1 MKRVLAF
8 LILLAACAPRPAAE
22 TRIRIA
28 VQQTVAALSTQT
40 PYPPPPTPT
49 PLDLKGLFCEYQF
62 CIGHPPD
69 MAFFDVNAQRDPTT
83 PSTYSQGWLAAYNAG
98 LFIQVRWQD
107 APAAGEP
114 RFMLDLVSD
123 PQMDERRAA
132 PTLLAI
138 GELRPWYAPIATQA
152 TPLLPFGGVATWT
165 CGGRA
170 FAWKAYTPH
179 EALAPDLLKTSLER
193 FRCDDPD
200 R

>member
-1 MKRVLAF
+1 MKQLLAF
-8 LILLAACAPRPAAE
+8 LVLLSACAPRPTE

-28 VQQTVAALSTQT
+28 VQQTVASLPTYT
-40 PYPPPPTPT
+40 PYPPPLTPT

-62 CIGHPPD
+62 CLGHPPD
-69 MAFFDVNAQRDPTT
+69 MAFFDVNAQRDPTA

-107 APAAGEP
+107 APEAGET
-114 RFMLDLVSD
+114 RFMFDLALD
-123 PQMDERRAA
+123 PQVDERRAA
-132 PTLLAI
+132 PTLLSI
-138 GELRPWYAPIATQA
+138 GELSLWYAPIATRA
-152 TPLLPFGGVATWT
+152 TPLLPFGGVASWT

-179 EALAPDLLKTSLER
+179 EALAPELLKASLER
-193 FRCDDPD
+193 FRCNDPG